1 LAFRQT
7 ASSKEGFVGKEGR
20 FTAAY
25 TLRVRRKAL
34 LLRKVSRAGHQV
46 NSPLLLFAS
55 KSIID
60 QQLAV
65 EKEIVVKIGGRSKDV
80 KGECEYGC
88 CLSRNFAERISV

>member
-1 LAFRQT
+1 
-7 ASSKEGFVGKEGR
+7 
-20 FTAAY
+20 
-25 TLRVRRKAL
+25 
-34 LLRKVSRAGHQV
+34 
-46 NSPLLLFAS
+46 LLFAS